1 MNPWLLAAIGLLPPW
16 IVAVVAACRGGSSAR
31 LVAIQFAVSITVFL
45 LVVLEFTFAQPS
57 SLPLALATALLGL
70 PGTLVLV
77 LFRER
82 WL

>member
-1 MNPWLLAAIGLLPPW
+1 MNPWLLAALGLLAPW
-16 IVAVVAACRGGSSAR
+16 IVAVIASCRGDTSAR

-45 LVVLEFTFAQPS
+45 LVVLEFVFAQPS
-57 SLPLALATALLGL
+57 SLALALAVALLGL